1 MLTRQSVPHQRRD
14 ESPLAAIRRGGY
26 VLRDADREP
35 ELILIAT
42 GSEVALAVGA
52 AAVLCGEGF
61 AVRVVSM
68 PCTELFAAQDAA
80 WRDAVLPPAL
90 GARIVVEAGSPDAWW
105 RYAGS
110 SGRVIGMPTFG
121 RSAPAGELFA
131 HYGFSVDNIAGQAR
145 ELLAGARQS

>member
-1 MLTRQSVPHQRRD
+1 M
-14 ESPLAAIRRGGY
+14 
-26 VLRDADREP
+26 RDADREP